1 MIVSLI
7 NEGAAP
13 VIVNAPAVGV
23 IIVPLINEGAAPV
36 SVSVPTKGVML
47 VFATEAP
54 PSPENGAPEN
64 GACENIVT
72 SQCPTGGRTEAVPPS
87 IRALPY

>member
-1 MIVSLI
+1 MSV
-7 NEGAAP
+7 GAAP
-13 VIVNAPAVGV
+13 TIVNAPEAGV
-23 IIVPLINEGAAPV
+23 IIVCLRRDGATPV
-36 SVSVPTKGVML
+36 SVNAPTKGVML
-47 VFATEAP
+47 VFATESA

-87 IRALPY
+87 LRALPY